1 MVTHS
6 NLRRGLHAWADRAD
20 VPRIRPHDLRHTYAS
35 MAIASGMDVAE
46 LARRLGHTNPGF
58 TLRQYVHFFEA
69 TASRRAPTLA
79 ELMGGPDRK
88 GALSGGT
95 SPFEVPS

>member
-1 MVTHS
+1 HS
-6 NLRRGLHAWADRAD
+6 NLRRSLHAWADRAG

-35 MAIASGMDVAE
+35 MAISSGMDVAE

-69 TASRRAPTLA
+69 AAARRAPSLL
-79 ELMGGPDRK
+79 ELTGHADRA
-88 GALSGGT
+88 GVIAGGT
-95 SPFEVPS
+95 TAGDTPN